1 MSKRAPEYTPMCNKH
16 IRFYLSNPNRQ
27 EFRSYIA
34 QKQFLAVEK
43 ALKGLSAKERDW
55 VSEILPG
62 NGNNDLLDSYI
73 VRNLRDSGASESQI
87 EQFFTLLRRVN
98 RKIAVDLGYVEDNKQ
113 SIEWTCNF

>member
-16 IRFYLSNPNRQ
+16 IRFYLSNPNRK

-34 QKQFLAVEK
+34 QKQFSVVEK
-43 ALKGLSAKERDW
+43 VFGELTNHERAWLSA
-55 VSEILPG
+55 ILPG
-62 NGNNDLLDSYI
+62 DGNNDLLDSYI
-73 VRNLRDSGASESQI
+73 VRNLRDSGASEKQI
-87 EQFFTLLRRVN
+87 EHFYKLLRRVN

>member
-43 ALKGLSAKERDW
+43 ALNALSAKERYW

-62 NGNNDLLDSYI
+62 NGSNDLLDSYI
-73 VRNLRDSGASESQI
+73 VRNLRDSGANESQI

>member
-34 QKQFLAVEK
+34 QKQFLAVQK
-43 ALKGLSAKERDW
+43 VMLSISEKEREW
-55 VSEILPG
+55 ISSILPG

-73 VRNLRDSGASESQI
+73 VHNLRNSGATEKQV
-87 EQFFTLLRRVN
+87 EQFFKLLRRVN
-98 RKIAVDLGYVEDNKQ
+98 LKIAADLGYVEDNKK